1 MTELSLQRVSGP
13 KENAVESSRASVFVR
28 LMRRHRGAA
37 LSFLFLI
44 ALSLCAV
51 FAPQIAP
58 YDPTAIQMFREG
70 SGQGGVPPFAPGRFN
85 WFGTDQLGRDIF
97 SRVLFAVRT
106 SLLIGIVVRGGAM
119 FVGTAFGLVAGYLPG
134 AVSGTIMRFT
144 DVMLAF
150 PPLLVAMAVTAVFGP
165 SLLTVIIALVIV
177 GWPDVTR
184 LVYGQSL
191 SARESEYVL
200 AARATGV
207 PAYRILL
214 RHILPN
220 ITGPIIV
227 AFSMGIPGA
236 IMYEAG
242 LSFFG
247 FGIQPPTPSLGT
259 IISDGRGYMTVA
271 PWYTLFPGL
280 TLVAIVLA
288 FNFLGEGLIDV
299 LDPHGEDDAANYL

>member
-1 MTELSLQRVSGP
+1 MTLDRVDHRDLGRVSVVLRLWQS
-13 KENAVESSRASVFVR
+13 KSAAISMVFIVI
-28 LMRRHRGAA
+28 LAIVG
-37 LSFLFLI
+37 LL
-44 ALSLCAV
+44 
-51 FAPQIAP
+51 APVIAP
-58 YDPTAIQMFREG
+58 KDPTEIEIFRDV
-70 SGQGGVPPFAPGRFN
+70 GGEIVNPPFPPSVEN

-97 SRVLFAVRT
+97 SRVLYAIRT
-106 SLLIGIVVRGGAM
+106 SLVIGLLVRGGVM
-119 FVGTAFGLVAGYLPG
+119 IVGVCLGLIAGYLPG
-134 AVSGTIMRFT
+134 VVAKATMRLT

-150 PPLLVAMAVTAVFGP
+150 PALIIAMAVTAILGP
-165 SLLTVIIALVIV
+165 SLSTVIIALVLV

-184 LVYGQSL
+184 LVYGQTLGIRASD
-191 SARESEYVL
+191 YVV
-200 AARATGV
+200 AARALGANNV
-207 PAYRILL
+207 RIIA

-220 ITGPIIV
+220 IASPIIV

-247 FGIQPPTPSLGT
+247 FGIQPPMPSLGL

-271 PWYTLFPGL
+271 PWYTIFPGL

-299 LDPHGEDDAANYL
+299 LDPRSK

>member
-1 MTELSLQRVSGP
+1 MMLGGVGNGDVGRISVMVSLWRSKSAAISMVFIVVL
-13 KENAVESSRASVFVR
+13 AVIG
-28 LMRRHRGAA
+28 L
-37 LSFLFLI
+37 L
-44 ALSLCAV
+44 
-51 FAPQIAP
+51 APVIAP
-58 YDPTAIQMFREG
+58 KDPTEIEIFREVDG
-70 SGQGGVPPFAPGRFN
+70 EMVNPPFPPSGQN

-97 SRVLFAVRT
+97 SRVLYAIRT
-106 SLLIGIVVRGGAM
+106 SLVIGLLVRGGVM
-119 FVGTAFGLVAGYLPG
+119 IVGVCLGLIAGYLPG
-134 AVSGTIMRFT
+134 VVAKATMRLT

-150 PPLLVAMAVTAVFGP
+150 PALIIAMAVTAILGP
-165 SLLTVIIALVIV
+165 SLSTVIIALVLV

-184 LVYGQSL
+184 LVYGQTLGIRASD
-191 SARESEYVL
+191 YVV
-200 AARATGV
+200 AARALG
-207 PAYRILL
+207 ANNFRIIA

-220 ITGPIIV
+220 IASPIIV

-247 FGIQPPTPSLGT
+247 FGIQPPMPSLGL

-271 PWYTLFPGL
+271 PWYTIFPGL

-299 LDPHGEDDAANYL
+299 LDPRSK